1 MLIYESNTSDPQAL
15 EERGNGVFQRFK
27 TIGLEMVGPQYPA
40 GRKAAQIPN
49 YLPPDTK
56 NVPMYYTRAECPA
69 TATRQLDYVFA
80 SRGFHERVTV
90 RALNEVDHWGPSDHC
105 RILIEGD

>member
-1 MLIYESNTSDPQAL
+1 M
-15 EERGNGVFQRFK
+15 FQRFK

-40 GRKAAQIPN
+40 GRKAAEIPN

-56 NVPMYYTRAECPA
+56 NVLTYYTKAECPA

-80 SRGFHERVTV
+80 SRGFHERVV
-90 RALNEVDHWGPSDHC
+90 NRQAK
-105 RILIEGD
+105 